1 MGVLDGKVAII
12 TGAGQ
17 GVGQGIAYALAAE
30 GAKVVAAGRTVSKCE
45 TTVAEIERRGGD
57 AYAVRCDVTDEAD
70 IRSCLDAT
78 IARYGAV
85 DILVNNAQEVFITPL
100 LQATREQFQRS
111 WESGPLAAFSFMQAC
126 HPYLKGGGVVINLAT
141 AASLRPDPDNYGVY
155 ASVKEAMRM
164 LTRTASTE
172 WGPDGIRVM
181 TLIPLATSAAYEQWA
196 LDRPEESAA
205 FLRTVPLGRVG
216 DCEADIG
223 RAAVFLCSKDA
234 SYITGG
240 TLIVDGGQAY
250 LR

>member
-1 MGVLDGKVAII
+1 MGVLDGKTAIV

-30 GAKVVAAGRTVSKCE
+30 GARVVVAGRTLAKWD
-45 TTVAEIERRGGD
+45 TTVAEIWRRGGD
-57 AYAVRCDVTDEAD
+57 AHAVLCDVTHEDD
-70 IRSCLDAT
+70 IKACVSAT
-78 IARYGAV
+78 IEKYDAI

-100 LQATREQFQRS
+100 LHATRDQFQRS
-111 WESGPLAAFSFMQAC
+111 WLSGPLAAFTFMQLC
-126 HPYLKGGGVVINLAT
+126 HRHLVDGGVIINLAT
-141 AASLRPDPDNYGVY
+141 AASLRADPDTYGVY

-164 LTRTASTE
+164 LTRTAATE
-172 WGPDGIRVM
+172 WGPNGIRVM
-181 TLIPLATSAAYEQWA
+181 TLIPLATSAGYEQWA
-196 LDRPEESAA
+196 EDRPEEAAA

-223 RAAVFLCSKDA
+223 RATVFLCSKDA